1 MPRPRKAPREHEWL
15 AILAKDELRE
25 IVDTLYTELN
35 YEAAP
40 ADVLGALVIA
50 GRSLPATVVRELH
63 ALYIAR
69 ERTELAKLTSSDDET
84 PATDG

>member
-1 MPRPRKAPREHEWL
+1 
-15 AILAKDELRE
+15 
-25 IVDTLYTELN
+25 VDKLYTELN

-50 GRSLPATVVRELH
+50 GRSLPATVIRELH

-69 ERTELAKLTSSDDET
+69 ERTELAKLA
-84 PATDG
+84 ATDGESTATDG